1 MNPDLINR
9 LGPFRA
15 EALSRAIPLQDVEAW
30 IATARPSGTLVTRGD
45 GPVVG
50 RFGGPLLLPADAPD
64 PWYPLLATLECAA
77 LPEETTGLPLPADGR
92 LLLFGFP
99 EMTYYGGSAGE
110 VVYIPEGTPVEE
122 RNPKYHCVYG
132 AEEDE
137 FDATDTLAI
146 YEQFPQEELRLA
158 PDVSLPHHFLAPSPE
173 SGQEDDDT
181 LPGHPHAWDLAEA
194 WEDTCGA
201 IVVDGPLH
209 IGGYASH
216 ECTETDPVADAAADA
231 EQARRHLAEAA
242 DGSADSMELPAPEE
256 WTLLAQWDIGLTGR
270 EGSTLHWVIP
280 RQDLAERRFDR
291 VHVSFFWNP

>member
-1 MNPDLINR
+1 MNPDLLNR
-9 LGPFRA
+9 LTPFRA
-15 EALSRAIPLQDVEAW
+15 EALSRAIPLQDVERW

-64 PWYPLLATLECAA
+64 PWFPLLATLDCAA
-77 LPEETTGLPLPADGR
+77 LPEEATGLALPADGR

-99 EMTYYGGSAGE
+99 EMTYYSGTAGE

-122 RNPKYHCVYG
+122 RRTKYPCVYG
-132 AEEDE
+132 EEGNE
-137 FDATDTLAI
+137 FDDGEALGI

-158 PDVSLPHHFLAPSPE
+158 PDVSLPHHFLDPSPE
-173 SGQEDDDT
+173 PGREDAA
-181 LPGHPHAWDLAEA
+181 LPGHPRSWDLAEV
-194 WEDTCGA
+194 WEETHGD

-216 ECTETDPVADAAADA
+216 ECTETDPVADAAEEA
-231 EQARRHLAEAA
+231 EQARRHRTEAA
-242 DGSADSMELPAPEE
+242 HGSVDATELPAPEE

-291 VHVSFFWNP
+291 AHVSFFWNP

>member
-9 LGPFRA
+9 LAPFRA
-15 EALSRAIPLQDVEAW
+15 EALSRGIPLQDVEAW

-64 PWYPLLATLECAA
+64 PWYPLLATLDCAA
-77 LPEETTGLPLPADGR
+77 LPEGVTGLPLPPDGR

-99 EMTYYGGSAGE
+99 EMTYYSGTAGE

-122 RNPKYHCVYG
+122 RNTKYPCVYG
-132 AEEDE
+132 EEGDE
-137 FDATDTLAI
+137 FDDSDSLAI

-158 PDVSLPHHFLAPSPE
+158 PDVSLPHHFLGPSPE
-173 SGQEDDDT
+173 PGGETVT
-181 LPGHPHAWDLAEA
+181 LPGHPRAWELAEA
-194 WEDTCGA
+194 WDETYGD

-216 ECTETDPVADAAADA
+216 ECTETDPVTDAAAEA
-231 EQARRHLAEAA
+231 EQARRHRTGAA
-242 DGSADSMELPAPEE
+242 HGSADATELPAPEE
-256 WTLLAQWDIGLTGR
+256 WTLLAQWDVGLNGR
-270 EGSTLHWVIP
+270 EGSTLHWVVP
-280 RQDLAERRFDR
+280 RQDLVERRFDR
-291 VHVSFFWNP
+291 AHVSFFWNP

>member
-9 LGPFRA
+9 LTPFRA
-15 EALSRAIPLQDVEAW
+15 EALGRGIPPEDVERW
-30 IATARPSGTLVTRGD
+30 IATARPSATLVTGGD

-64 PWYPLLATLECAA
+64 PWYPLLATLDCAA
-77 LPEETTGLPLPADGR
+77 VPEETTGLQLPPDGR
-92 LLLFGFP
+92 LLFFGFP

-122 RNPKYHCVYG
+122 RNTKYACVYG
-132 AEEDE
+132 EEGNE
-137 FDATDTLAI
+137 FVDGAMLGI
-146 YEQFPQEELRLA
+146 YAQFPQEELRLA
-158 PDVSLPHHFLAPSPE
+158 PDVSLPHHFLVRSPE
-173 SGQEDDDT
+173 SADDTVT
-181 LPGHPHAWDLAEA
+181 LPGHPRGLDLVEA
-194 WEDTCGA
+194 WEETCGD

-216 ECTETDPVADAAADA
+216 ECTETDPVADAAEDA
-231 EQARRHLAEAA
+231 EEARRHRADAA
-242 DGSADSMELPAPEE
+242 ELPAPEE

-291 VHVSFFWNP
+291 AHVSFFWNP